1 MSDRIDA
8 AAFASLCAPV
18 PAADFVS
25 LLLRTGFSA
34 EAYRDAYGDLTPLDW
49 NATQALAHFLQHGL
63 DERRDA
69 PLTLNRQALVTLA
82 RLVPRDSAFKAKLLT
97 RLARHLF
104 DNTAHPYGPA
114 IAERWPDIRALARA
128 GARPYFVAGDSH
140 SNQYALTGTRDAAWL
155 LPIHLLCTA
164 GSARG
169 LANPASRSG
178 YGKHLRQ
185 AVEIIRTLPG
195 GDELPFLLQFGQVD
209 IEFVY
214 HFRRVTDGQRT
225 LSLDDYRAFC
235 DTTLE
240 RYIGFVTEMFNPPQ
254 RLNVFLVS
262 VFPPAVSDAAWRA
275 GYVNDDIAR
284 HEEVMLPAA
293 ELPAGIRAPEIA
305 DLATGIRAL
314 EIADL
319 RQRTGMHA
327 HYNAGLRAAC
337 RRHGFRF
344 IDGFTPFLG
353 PDGLLDPRY
362 VIPERGGAE
371 HHLDSRATYG
381 AIAGMIWTCIDA
393 MGPAPMLRSGQS
405 PQSPP

>member
-1 MSDRIDA
+1 MSDSIDA

-18 PAADFVS
+18 PPADFIS
-25 LLLRTGFSA
+25 LLLQTGFSP
-34 EAYRDAYGDLTPLDW
+34 EAYRDAYGDLTPLNW
-49 NATQALAHFLQHGL
+49 NATQALAHFLHHGL

-69 PLTLNRQALVTLA
+69 PLTLDRQVLVALA
-82 RLVPRDSAFKAKLLT
+82 RLQPRDTGLKAKLLT
-97 RLARHLF
+97 CLARHLF

-114 IAERWPDIRALARA
+114 IAERWPDIRALAHE
-128 GARPYFVAGDSH
+128 GGRPYFVAGDSH
-140 SNQYALTGTRDAAWL
+140 SNQYALTGTRDDAWL

-178 YGKHLRQ
+178 YGNHLRQ
-185 AVEIIRTLPG
+185 AVELIKTLPG

-214 HFRRVTDGQRT
+214 HFRRVMDGQRT
-225 LSLDDYRAFC
+225 LNLDDYRAFC

-240 RYIGFVTEMFNPPQ
+240 RYVGFVTELFNSPQ

-284 HEEVMLPAA
+284 HEQTMPATDLA
-293 ELPAGIRAPEIA
+293 AGIR
-305 DLATGIRAL
+305 GL

-319 RQRTGMHA
+319 RQRTEMHA
-327 HYNAGLRAAC
+327 RYTAGLRAAC

-353 PDGLLDPRY
+353 ADGLVDPRY
-362 VIPERGGAE
+362 VIPEHAGAE
-371 HHLDSRATYG
+371 HHLDSRATY
-381 AIAGMIWTCIDA
+381 AVLAGMLWTCIDA
-393 MGPAPMLRSGQS
+393 MGPAVVLKSDQS
-405 PQSPP
+405 PRLSP